1 MASSSPSVIKDAKV
15 LMVGT
20 GRISYELLM
29 TLTLSSFLDIHI
41 VSTLLYKSFQ
51 MVRNFKLPLLK
62 LLESSNIDLC
72 FAIEDEAAKLLS

>member
-41 VSTLLYKSFQ
+41 